1 MSTRE
6 AVVAAT
12 EGLHARPAATFVQ
25 AAKKCGVPVQISM
38 GDKGPVPAR
47 VDRLFPARAG
57 MIPCYHLISLG
68 RYPVP
73 RTRGDDPCSTDM
85 WARSAHCSPHARG

>member
-38 GDKGPVPAR
+38 GDKGPVPATSMLS
-47 VDRLFPARAG
+47 V
-57 MIPCYHLISLG
+57 LG
-68 RYPVP
+68 L
-73 RTRGDDPCSTDM
+73 G
-85 WARSAHCSPHARG
+85 AHCGDTVVLSAEGEGAVLAEAQ

>member
-25 AAKKCGVPVQISM
+25 AAKKCGVPVQISK
-38 GDKGPVPAR
+38 GDKGPVPATSMLS
-47 VDRLFPARAG
+47 VLGLGAHCGDTVVLSAEGEGAEEALDRLVAVLTEAQ
-57 MIPCYHLISLG
+57 
-68 RYPVP
+68 
-73 RTRGDDPCSTDM
+73 
-85 WARSAHCSPHARG
+85 

>member
-12 EGLHARPAATFVQ
+12 EGLHARPAATLVQ

-38 GDKGPVPAR
+38 GDKGPVPATSMLS
-47 VDRLFPARAG
+47 V
-57 MIPCYHLISLG
+57 LG
-68 RYPVP
+68 L
-73 RTRGDDPCSTDM
+73 G
-85 WARSAHCSPHARG
+85 AHCGDTVVLSAEGEGAEAALDALVAVLAEAQ